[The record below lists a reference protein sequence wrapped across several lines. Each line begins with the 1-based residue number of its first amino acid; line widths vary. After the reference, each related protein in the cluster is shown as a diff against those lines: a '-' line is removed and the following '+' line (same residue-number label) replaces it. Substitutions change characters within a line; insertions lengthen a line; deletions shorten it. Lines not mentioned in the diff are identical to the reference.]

1 MPDFVICSVPSPIP
15 LVSTLSRFDLRCPG
29 STSGKALSLLCR
41 EALFSLASLIFFFL
55 FSFVVPFPV
64 LSSHAIRR
72 AVYLTSACLTTC
84 TFPFFPLVFWRTH
97 RSNSTK
103 NNLFRRRT
111 KSRPLD
117 KEWSTPT
124 RKRRRRH
131 RCVLRVRS
139 IPFLFWAGIHF
150 SSSSPSSRNTQQLT
164 LFSLLFLN
172 NRWTRRQC

>member
-1 MPDFVICSVPSPIP
+1 MPFLLLWFVLIFYIPSPIP
-15 LVSTLSRFDLRCPG
+15 LVSTPSRFDLRCPG

-41 EALFSLASLIFFFL
+41 EALFSLAFLIVLFL
-55 FSFVVPFPV
+55 FSFVVHFPI

-84 TFPFFPLVFWRTH
+84 TFPFFPLVFWWTH
-97 RSNSTK
+97 RSKSTK
-103 NNLFRRRT
+103 NSWFRRRT
-111 KSRPLD
+111 NNWPLD

-150 SSSSPSSRNTQQLT
+150 SSSSPS
-164 LFSLLFLN
+164 
-172 NRWTRRQC
+172 